1 MQTPVDT
8 ATTSSSSGDFRHI
21 SPLPDKK
28 YQISSTE
35 RCRTATDVCPA
46 ANSKVGEATAPHL
59 QENANIGSV
68 GGDGISNRW
77 QWLCLEP
84 SLHAAPK
91 RRGKTRRSGI
101 DMLVRCDAEVKVAAT
116 YREEAEVSD
125 GPTELATLLLPAP
138 SGSGRDDVRPASRR

>member
-1 MQTPVDT
+1 VELERRAERNRDADT
-8 ATTSSSSGDFRHI
+8 SRYGHDFFIVGGLSPHLAPSGQEVPDLFNGAVSDCDRRLSSRQ
-21 SPLPDKK
+21 L
-28 YQISSTE
+28 E
-35 RCRTATDVCPA
+35 
-46 ANSKVGEATAPHL
+46 VGEATAPHL

-68 GGDGISNRW
+68 GGDGISNRR

-116 YREEAEVSD
+116 
-125 GPTELATLLLPAP
+125 
-138 SGSGRDDVRPASRR
+138 